1 MPPRRIA
8 ANPNVTSILFPTDPQ
23 GRQVSMP
30 SVSQIGQGISPGPV
44 PLTGPP
50 LEFSPAG
57 RSSTQVDLT
66 QAIPRTGFVHPSE
79 RGRFSGRPQ
88 TRGMLLGPQTLS
100 QENVVANLQPDTPGA
115 AAPFDLQQALN
126 IGIDQQPQA
135 RDMIPGGAID
145 PVQTV
150 QERTPES
157 EDVASATNEDGGF
170 SFSKAIALLAPT
182 LIGAAVGG
190 KFGAATGLAATTE
203 FLGSRQ
209 KKKEAE
215 FEQGVNIAIQSGNSE
230 ALRKMAKG
238 KGFDA
243 IRQTLDGL
251 ADTID
256 EKDEHAKVNRVM
268 QLVQGGFAH
277 KALAQA
283 VSIGDGSLVADI
295 ATIQR
300 AGQIKALQQS
310 SASADT
316 LRKEFT
322 KQAEKFILIRDAY
335 TRVQAAGQEPSPAGD
350 MALLFNYMKLLDPT
364 STVREGEYATAKQ
377 AGGAWAMIGAHY
389 NSLVAGTS
397 LLTEDQR
404 ADFMARTQKLYDAAS
419 SSHTGLES
427 EFTRLAE
434 LRGVDARQVIID
446 FNNRPVDPLD
456 LSQFTGQPLENL
468 PDAALLKAIG
478 G

>member
-8 ANPNVTSILFPTDPQ
+8 ANPNVSSMLFPTDPQ

-30 SVSQIGQGISPGPV
+30 SVSQIGQGISPGPIS
-44 PLTGPP
+44 LTGSP
-50 LEFSPAG
+50 LDFSPAG

-66 QAIPRTGFVHPSE
+66 QEIPRTGFVHPSE
-79 RGRFSGRPQ
+79 RGMP
-88 TRGMLLGPQTLS
+88 TPRGMVQGPQAL
-100 QENVVANLQPDTPGA
+100 PDPLA
-115 AAPFDLQQALN
+115 KLFD
-126 IGIDQQPQA
+126 IEQA
-135 RDMIPGGAID
+135 RTFDMDQEGQARVPGQEPFTFTQTLQERGPD
-145 PVQTV
+145 PVQPV

-215 FEQGVNIAIQSGNSE
+215 FEQGVNIAIKSGNSE

-251 ADTID
+251 ADAID
-256 EKDEHAKVNRVM
+256 EKDEQAKVNRVM
-268 QLVQGGFAH
+268 QLVQGGFAN

-283 VSIGDGSLVADI
+283 ISLGDGSLVADI

-300 AGQIKALQQS
+300 AGQVKALQQS

-364 STVREGEYATAKQ
+364 STVREGEYATAKS
-377 AGGAWAMIGAHY
+377 AGGAWEMIGAQY
-389 NSLVAGTS
+389 NSIVAGSS

-419 SSHTGLES
+419 STHNGLVS

-456 LSQFTGQPLENL
+456 LSKFTGQPIENI
-468 PDAALLKAIG
+468 PDETLIKAIG

>member
-8 ANPNVTSILFPTDPQ
+8 ANPNVSSILFPTDPQ

-44 PLTGPP
+44 PLTGSP
-50 LEFSPAG
+50 LDFSPAG

-79 RGRFSGRPQ
+79 RGMPNPSGMVQ
-88 TRGMLLGPQTLS
+88 GPQALS
-100 QENVVANLQPDTPGA
+100 DPLAKL
-115 AAPFDLQQALN
+115 FD
-126 IGIDQQPQA
+126 IEQA
-135 RDMIPGGAID
+135 RTFDMDQEGQARVQLPGGPVPLTQTLQERGPD
-145 PVQTV
+145 PVQPV

-256 EKDEHAKVNRVM
+256 EKDEQAKVNRVM

-283 VSIGDGSLVADI
+283 VSIGDGTLVADI

-300 AGQIKALQQS
+300 AAEVKALQQS

-350 MALLFNYMKLLDPT
+350 MALIYNYMKLLDPT
-364 STVREGEYATAKQ
+364 STVMANEYATAKS
-377 AGGAWAMIGAHY
+377 AGGAWEMIGAQY

-397 LLTEDQR
+397 LMTDEQR

-419 SSHTGLES
+419 STHNGLES

-456 LSQFTGQPLENL
+456 LSQFTGQPIENI
-468 PDAALLKAIG
+468 PDDTLIKAIG